1 MPIALNIDLGE
12 LDDEPEGL
20 YAAATTVNIACGG
33 HAGDD
38 RSMERAIR
46 LALRRGHD
54 DREGCRIA
62 AHPSYVDR
70 EGFGRRARFGDLA
83 ALPRA
88 IEEQV
93 RRLVE
98 IASACGARVVGVKP
112 HGALYHD
119 ASVDPALGDAV
130 VAAARAAA
138 PDLLEVTGPAGG
150 ALASATARAGLA
162 FLREGFADRRYLP
175 DGRLAPRSEPG
186 ALIEDPDAC
195 AAQALALVARGDVD
209 SICVHGDTAGALAIA
224 ARVRAAL
231 SSGGRDSR

>member
-119 ASVDPALGDAV
+119 ASVDPALASAV
-130 VAAARAAA
+130 LGAARGAA
-138 PDLLEVTGPAGG
+138 PGLEDVTGPEGSEL
-150 ALASATARAGLA
+150 ALAASRSGLR
-162 FLREGFADRRYLP
+162 FLREAFADRRYLP

-186 ALIEDPDAC
+186 ALLEDPEAC

-209 SICVHGDTAGALAIA
+209 SVCVHGDTAGALTIA
-224 ARVRAAL
+224 TAVRRAL
-231 SSGGRDSR
+231 SR